1 MKIRNLCKSYDGW
14 PVLRN
19 VSFSMED
26 RGITALCAPS
36 GAGKT
41 TLLRILLGLE
51 VPDSGE
57 LLGTDVRWSAVF
69 QEDRLLEGLDAMGNL
84 RFVLGASFDEAT
96 AATQLAALGLAD
108 AGTGPVRVW
117 SGGMKRRL
125 ALARALLAES
135 EALALDEP
143 FTGLDD
149 DSRRPAM
156 EAVACAAETKP
167 VLLVT
172 HDAAALE
179 ALKPRIIPLP
189 GRDLPD
195 FLNIRKGI
203 RQCAEPIKGTVQPQA
218 VPFLYHPA
226 F

>member
-1 MKIRNLCKSYDGW
+1 MKIRNLCKSYDGR

-57 LLGTDVRWSAVF
+57 LLGTDIRWSAVF

-84 RFVLGASFDEAT
+84 RFVLGASSDEAT

-149 DSRRPAM
+149 DSRRLAM

-189 GRDLPD
+189 
-195 FLNIRKGI
+195 
-203 RQCAEPIKGTVQPQA
+203 
-218 VPFLYHPA
+218 
-226 F
+226 